1 MVCGDGHSR
10 DIFPGAAR
18 GAVSRMPAISLG
30 LAKPGAYPAAMTDR
44 DEAAFL
50 EFMTTERSASPRTIT
65 NYRDALAAYR
75 TWRGEGFKGWREAD
89 EDEFR
94 DYLFALM
101 KQGLKRS
108 TIRLRF
114 AALRSFFK
122 FLVLRGGLG
131 RSPVAA
137 VQLPKPE
144 RPLPV
149 TLTIAQIDELLG
161 LPLKLPVDPKSPP
174 WLPLRDAAILELFY
188 SCGLR
193 ISELL
198 SLDVRDMDFIGDTLR
213 VTGKGAKQRI
223 VPIGGPAVSAIQRY
237 RQEAAVTSG
246 PLFLSKRRTR
256 ITQQAV
262 DLLLRKYLKH
272 SAIPFSISPH
282 KLRHSFATHLLDA
295 GADLRSVQALLG
307 HASLSTTQ
315 IYTHVTRER
324 LKKAYDDAHPR
335 A

>member
-1 MVCGDGHSR
+1 
-10 DIFPGAAR
+10 
-18 GAVSRMPAISLG
+18 
-30 LAKPGAYPAAMTDR
+30 MTDR
-44 DEAAFL
+44 DETAFL
-50 EFMTTERSASPRTIT
+50 EFMATEKSASPRTLA
-65 NYRDALAAYR
+65 NYREALAAYR
-75 TWRGEGFKGWREAD
+75 SWCGDRFTTWRDAEAD
-89 EDEFR
+89 DFR

-101 KQGLKRS
+101 KQGLKRA

-114 AALRSFFK
+114 AALRSFYK
-122 FLVLRGGLG
+122 FLVLRHGLG
-131 RSPVAA
+131 RSPVAE

-144 RPLPV
+144 RSLPV
-149 TLTIAQIDELLG
+149 VLSIAQIDELLG
-161 LPLKLPVDPKSPP
+161 IPLRVPVDKKAPP

-198 SLDVRDMDFIGDTLR
+198 GLDVKDLDFIGET
-213 VTGKGAKQRI
+213 VKVFGKGAKERI
-223 VPIGGPAVSAIQRY
+223 VPVGGPAISAIQRY

-262 DLLLRKYLKH
+262 DLLLKKYLKR
-272 SAIPFSISPH
+272 SGIPFAISPH

-295 GADLRSVQALLG
+295 GADLRSVQSLLG

-324 LKKAYDDAHPR
+324 IKQAYDEAHPR

>member
-1 MVCGDGHSR
+1 M
-10 DIFPGAAR
+10 
-18 GAVSRMPAISLG
+18 
-30 LAKPGAYPAAMTDR
+30 
-44 DEAAFL
+44 E
-50 EFMTTERSASPRTIT
+50 TERSASPRTLA

-75 TWRGEGFKGWREAD
+75 CWRGGSFRSWRDEMAD
-89 EDEFR
+89 DFR

-101 KQGLKRS
+101 KQGMKRA

-114 AALRSFFK
+114 AALRSFYK
-122 FLVLRGGLG
+122 FLVLRRGMG
-131 RSPVAA
+131 RSPVAE

-144 RPLPV
+144 RGLPV
-149 TLTIAQIDELLG
+149 VLSIAQIDELLAM
-161 LPLKLPVDPKSPP
+161 PLKLPLDKKSPT

-198 SLDVRDMDFIGDTLR
+198 ALDVRDVDFIGETVK
-213 VTGKGAKQRI
+213 VTGKGSKERI
-223 VPIGGPAVSAIQRY
+223 VPVGGPAVSAIQRY

-262 DLLLRKYLKH
+262 DLLLRKYLKY
-272 SAIPFSISPH
+272 SGIPFAISPH

-315 IYTHVTRER
+315 IYTHVTKER
-324 LKKAYDDAHPR
+324 LKQAYDQAHPR

>member
-1 MVCGDGHSR
+1 
-10 DIFPGAAR
+10 
-18 GAVSRMPAISLG
+18 
-30 LAKPGAYPAAMTDR
+30 MTDV
-44 DEAAFL
+44 DESAFFD
-50 EFMTTERSASPRTIT
+50 FMATERSASPRTLV
-65 NYRDALAAYR
+65 NYREALAAYR
-75 TWRGEGFKGWREAD
+75 GSRGTSFAGWRNETAD
-89 EDEFR
+89 DFR

-101 KQGLKRS
+101 KQGLKRA

-114 AALRSFFK
+114 AALRSFYK
-122 FLVLRGGLG
+122 FLVLRRGMG
-131 RSPVAA
+131 RSPVAE
-137 VQLPKPE
+137 VRLPKPE
-144 RPLPV
+144 RGLPV
-149 TLTIAQIDELLG
+149 VLSVAQIDELLG
-161 LPLKLPVDPKSPP
+161 MPLRLQADKKSPP

-198 SLDVRDMDFIGDTLR
+198 ALDVKDVDFIGET
-213 VTGKGAKQRI
+213 VKVMGKGSKERI
-223 VPIGGPAVSAIQRY
+223 VPVGGPAVNAIQRY
-237 RQEAAVTSG
+237 RQQAAVTSG

-256 ITQQAV
+256 ITQQSV

-272 SAIPFSISPH
+272 SGIPFAISPH

-295 GADLRSVQALLG
+295 GADLRSVQTLLG

-324 LKKAYDDAHPR
+324 LKQAYDDAHPR

>member
-1 MVCGDGHSR
+1 
-10 DIFPGAAR
+10 
-18 GAVSRMPAISLG
+18 
-30 LAKPGAYPAAMTDR
+30 MTDG
-44 DEAAFL
+44 DEIAFF
-50 EFMTTERSASPRTIT
+50 EFQATEKNASPRTLG

-75 TWRGEGFKGWREAD
+75 RWRGEGFAGWREAPAD
-89 EDEFR
+89 DFR

-101 KQGLKRS
+101 KQGLKRA

-122 FLVLRGGLG
+122 FLVLRRGLG
-131 RSPVAA
+131 RSPVAEI
-137 VQLPKPE
+137 QLPKPD
-144 RPLPV
+144 RGLPV
-149 TLTIAQIDELLG
+149 ILSISQIDELLSM
-161 LPLKLPVDPKSPP
+161 PLQSPPDKKAPP

-198 SLDVRDMDFIGDTLR
+198 SLDLRDIDFIGESIR
-213 VTGKGAKQRI
+213 VTGKGSKQRI
-223 VPIGGPAVSAIQRY
+223 VPVGSPALAAIQRY
-237 RQEAAVTSG
+237 RHEAAISSG
-246 PLFLSKRRTR
+246 PLFLSSRLRR

-262 DLLLRKYLKH
+262 DQLLKKYLKR
-272 SAIPFSISPH
+272 SSIPFAISPH

-315 IYTHVTRER
+315 IYTHVTKER
-324 LKKAYDDAHPR
+324 LKEAYDSAHPR

>member
-1 MVCGDGHSR
+1 
-10 DIFPGAAR
+10 
-18 GAVSRMPAISLG
+18 
-30 LAKPGAYPAAMTDR
+30 MTDA
-44 DEAAFL
+44 DESAFFD
-50 EFMTTERSASPRTIT
+50 FMDTERSASPRTLV
-65 NYRDALAAYR
+65 NYRDALAAYCN
-75 TWRGEGFKGWREAD
+75 WRGDSFAGWRNETAD
-89 EDEFR
+89 DFR

-101 KQGLKRS
+101 KQGLKRA

-114 AALRSFFK
+114 AALRSFYK
-122 FLVLRGGLG
+122 FLVLRRGMG
-131 RSPVAA
+131 RSPVAE
-137 VQLPKPE
+137 VQVPKPE
-144 RPLPV
+144 RGLPV
-149 TLTIAQIDELLG
+149 VLSIAQIDELLG
-161 LPLKLPVDPKSPP
+161 MPLRLPVDKKSPP
-174 WLPLRDAAILELFY
+174 WLPLRDVAILELFY

-198 SLDVRDMDFIGDTLR
+198 ALDVKDVDFIGDTVKVR
-213 VTGKGAKQRI
+213 GKGAKERI
-223 VPIGGPAVSAIQRY
+223 VPVGGPAVSAIQRY

-246 PLFLSKRRTR
+246 ALFLSKRGTR

-272 SAIPFSISPH
+272 SGIPFAISPH

-315 IYTHVTRER
+315 IYTHVTKER
-324 LKKAYDDAHPR
+324 LKQAYDSAHPR

>member
-1 MVCGDGHSR
+1 MAD
-10 DIFPGAAR
+10 
-18 GAVSRMPAISLG
+18 
-30 LAKPGAYPAAMTDR
+30 T

-50 EFMTTERSASPRTIT
+50 DFMTTERSASPRTIA
-65 NYRDALAAYR
+65 NYREALAAYR
-75 TWRGEGFKGWREAD
+75 GWRAEQFTSWRDAEPD
-89 EDEFR
+89 DFR

-101 KQGLKRS
+101 KQGFKRA

-114 AALRSFFK
+114 AALRSFYRY
-122 FLVLRGGLG
+122 LVLRSGMG
-131 RSPVAA
+131 RSPVAE

-144 RPLPV
+144 RSLPV
-149 TLTIAQIDELLG
+149 VLTITQVGNLLDI
-161 LPLKLPVDPKSPP
+161 PLKLPLDKKSPP
-174 WLPLRDAAILELFY
+174 WLPWRDTAILELFY

-198 SLDVRDMDFIGDTLR
+198 SLDVKDLDFIGDTVK
-213 VTGKGAKQRI
+213 VTGKGSKQRI
-223 VPIGGPAVSAIQRY
+223 VPIGGPAVNAIQRY
-237 RQEAAVTSG
+237 RQEAAITNG

-262 DLLLRKYLKH
+262 DQLLKKYLKH
-272 SAIPFSISPH
+272 SGIPFAISPH

-295 GADLRSVQALLG
+295 GADLRSVQSLLG

-315 IYTHVTRER
+315 IYTHVTKER
-324 LKKAYDDAHPR
+324 LKQAYDDAHPR